1 MRRFRYA
8 VNLMWSSEDD
18 GYVATVP
25 ELAGLSAFGETV
37 EEASREAVAAG
48 EAFVRV
54 LAESGSPIPP
64 PLELPTF
71 SGQFRVRVPVSLHET
86 LVVRARYEGVS
97 LNSLIVGLLAEGLGV
112 RGERFLGKVGSSA
125 RT

>member
-25 ELAGLSAFGETV
+25 ELPGLSAFGETV
-37 EEASREAVAAG
+37 EEASREAAAAG
-48 EAFVRV
+48 AAFVRV
-54 LAESGSPIPP
+54 LAESGSPVPA

-86 LVVRARYEGVS
+86 LVARARYEGVS
-97 LNSLIVGLLAEGLGV
+97 LNTLIVGLLAEGLGT
-112 RGERFLGKVGSSA
+112 RGERFLGKVDASA
-125 RT
+125 RA